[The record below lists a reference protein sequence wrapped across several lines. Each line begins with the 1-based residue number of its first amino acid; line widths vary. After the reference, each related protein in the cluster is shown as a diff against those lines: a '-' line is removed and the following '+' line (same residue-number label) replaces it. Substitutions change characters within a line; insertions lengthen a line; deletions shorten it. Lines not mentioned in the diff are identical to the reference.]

1 MLSSASVSST
11 LLMELIKGWSEDMK
25 AGSCAPLKGESVPS
39 VAQVVVWLD
48 IFGDRGMLY
57 AQRQLSLLPGLDPN
71 ENAASSVKASLCWK
85 ERRSRALRTASS
97 WQPAA

>member
-48 IFGDRGMLY
+48 IFADRCMLY

-71 ENAASSVKASLCWK
+71 ENAASSVKA
-85 ERRSRALRTASS
+85 RRKNTEKVEKCGLSTS
-97 WQPAA
+97 